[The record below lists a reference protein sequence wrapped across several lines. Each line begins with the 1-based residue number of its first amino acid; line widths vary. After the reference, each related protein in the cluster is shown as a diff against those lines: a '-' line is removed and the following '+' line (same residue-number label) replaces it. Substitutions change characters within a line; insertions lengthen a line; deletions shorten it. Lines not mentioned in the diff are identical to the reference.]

1 MLIND
6 AIKSADSE
14 DAIYGLLNA
23 YVETLHFP
31 KKLPDH
37 LLALPLNGREDVLSR
52 FEKLTAELDAANKTT
67 APADV
72 IIAEAVNIFDAAI
85 SRLRVLGNQN
95 LVIAKTAPAM
105 QNAGVQVSPASI

>member
-52 FEKLTAELDAANKTT
+52 FEK
-67 APADV
+67 
-72 IIAEAVNIFDAAI
+72 
-85 SRLRVLGNQN
+85 
-95 LVIAKTAPAM
+95 
-105 QNAGVQVSPASI
+105 